1 MCERCFRSLDGA
13 TPSLHGN
20 SGRTD
25 LIRRM
30 IQNEAPAAE
39 SIARLLP
46 GTICLKSVREQLSAH
61 HGQRLSA
68 DVLNASLQ
76 IIRPVV
82 TDACLE
88 AFLSPLGRMAVVLP
102 GSRPGSTLEALT
114 RVSAEVGD
122 VARVALLDPAAK
134 AAIRKEAAEAI
145 EALRQL
151 IEVAS

>member
-1 MCERCFRSLDGA
+1 MHERCARPPDGA
-13 TPSLHGN
+13 SRTLIGN
-20 SGRTD
+20 SGRMD
-25 LIRRM
+25 WIRRM
-30 IQNEAPAAE
+30 IQSAAPPAE

-46 GTICLKSVREQLSAH
+46 GTICVASVRAQIEASH
-61 HGQRLSA
+61 CQRLSA
-68 DVLNASLQ
+68 DVLHAALQ
-76 IIRPVV
+76 ILPPSV

-88 AFLSPLGRMAVVLP
+88 AFLSPLGRLAVVMP

-134 AAIRKEAAEAI
+134 TAIRKEAAEAI
-145 EALRQL
+145 QALQQL